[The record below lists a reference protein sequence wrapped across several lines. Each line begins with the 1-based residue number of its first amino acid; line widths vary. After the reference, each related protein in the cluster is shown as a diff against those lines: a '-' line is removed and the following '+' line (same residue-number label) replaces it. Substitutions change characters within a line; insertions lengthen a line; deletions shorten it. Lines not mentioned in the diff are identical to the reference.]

1 MFFLQSEPKKVFS
14 LSGIAD
20 DATRFNMVNQIE
32 QLGGLV
38 SDLSNYDPSCTHLL
52 CSKPARNE
60 KSLSCMAA
68 GKWVLH
74 ISYLKKSVEAERFLN
89 VSKST

>member
-1 MFFLQSEPKKVFS
+1 MKTFS
-14 LSGIAD
+14 LSGIGD
-20 DATRFNMVNQIE
+20 ETTRSNMVKQIE

-38 SDLSNYDPSCTHLL
+38 SDLTNYDPSCTHLL

-68 GKWVLH
+68 GNWVLH
-74 ISYLKKSVEAERFLN
+74 ISYLEKSLESGYFLDVSMHN
-89 VSKST
+89 VTR